1 MPPKSLMLTGILHYS
16 QTLCSRNRNLRYNFY
31 RQEIFKLTFCLTSV
45 FFSVI
50 WESALSMQ
58 ERGPGFFA
66 GTKIHFGHL
75 FLVIYCFHII
85 FSLLQILFLVIH
97 LKTSS

>member
-1 MPPKSLMLTGILHYS
+1 MPPNSLMLTGISHHP

-31 RQEIFKLTFCLTSV
+31 RQEIFKLVFCLTSV
-45 FFSVI
+45 FFSYLGGCIKYAGEGAVV
-50 WESALSMQ
+50 
-58 ERGPGFFA
+58 FA

-85 FSLLQILFLVIH
+85 FSLLRILFLVIH